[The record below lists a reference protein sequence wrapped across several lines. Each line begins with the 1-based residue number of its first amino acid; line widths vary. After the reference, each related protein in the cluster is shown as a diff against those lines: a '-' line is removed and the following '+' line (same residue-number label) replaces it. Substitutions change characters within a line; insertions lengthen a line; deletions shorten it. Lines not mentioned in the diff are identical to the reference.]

1 MQQLILPSEA
11 LSSFKALIDIDA
23 EETKETFD
31 RFHSFMIGNIGMLI
45 DDTQFCE
52 IIDNSNICKIPLTPQ
67 WFKGILNLRGNS
79 VPIVNLNEYYGI
91 KASSPKRN
99 RKHHILAIGK
109 GRNLCGI
116 EIPNLPSKIS
126 LEKSDIINRKVSLP
140 KNMDEQI
147 ECIYEHNGI
156 WVKID
161 TNIYFNHLFS
171 PFH

>member
-1 MQQLILPSEA
+1 MPQLILPSEA
-11 LSSFKALIDIDA
+11 LSSFKAIIDTDI
-23 EETKETFD
+23 EETKKTVD
-31 RFHSFMIGNIGMLI
+31 QFHSFMIGSVGMLI

-52 IIDNSNICKIPLTPQ
+52 IIDDSNICKIPLTPP

-91 KASSPKRN
+91 KASSQKRK

-109 GRNLCGI
+109 GKNLCGI
-116 EIPNLPSKIS
+116 EIPNLPTKIS
-126 LEKSDIINRKVSLP
+126 FEKSDIINRKIILP

-147 ECIYEHNGI
+147 ECIYENNGI

-161 TNIYFNHLFS
+161 TNIYFNRLFS
-171 PFH
+171 QFH

>member
-11 LSSFKALIDIDA
+11 LSSFKMLIDIDV
-23 EETKETFD
+23 EETTKSFD
-31 RFHSFMIGNIGMLI
+31 QFHSFMVGNIGMLI

-52 IIDNSNICKIPLTPQ
+52 IIDNNNICKIPLTPQ

-91 KASSPKRN
+91 KSSRKKRN
-99 RKHHILAIGK
+99 DKYHILAIGK
-109 GRNLCGI
+109 GKDLCGI

-126 LEKSDIINRKVSLP
+126 FKKSNIINRKVNLP

-147 ECIYEHNGI
+147 ECIYENNGI

-161 TNIYFNHLFS
+161 TNMFFKHLFS
-171 PFH
+171 SFN